1 MRSALPPGTWTPEL
15 SARAKALRWLLLDVD
30 GVLTDGR
37 LWFDEK
43 GEALKGFDVRDGH
56 GIKLLREHG
65 VEVAILSA
73 RTSPVVSRRAAGL
86 GIVEVLQGED
96 DKKAAFDRFLERRHV
111 GANEIAY
118 LADDLQDLA
127 VLGACGLAAAPGDA
141 VADVRARVDYVTEAG
156 GGGGAVREL
165 AERILAA
172 RGIWASIVAR
182 FAGEAPPDSGEPAD
196 S

>member
-1 MRSALPPGTWTPEL
+1 MPAALRPGTWTPEL
-15 SARAKALRWLLLDVD
+15 SARAKSLRWLLLDVD

-43 GEALKGFDVRDGH
+43 GEVLKGFDVRDGH

-65 VEVAILSA
+65 VEVGILSA

-86 GIVEVLQGED
+86 GIIEVLQGED
-96 DKKAAFDRFLERRHV
+96 DKKSAFDRFLERRRV
-111 GANEIAY
+111 DAGEVAY

-127 VLGACGLAAAPGDA
+127 VLAACGLSAAPGDA
-141 VADVRARVDYVTEAG
+141 SADVRARVDYVTECAG
-156 GGGGAVREL
+156 GRGAVREL
-165 AERILAA
+165 VERILGA
-172 RGIWASIVAR
+172 RGLWASIVAR
-182 FAGEAPPDSGEPAD
+182 FAGEAPPDSGGPAD